1 MKINVAIIPKD
12 TRNDAAITIRIRIAI
27 IQKSIATTTTKKVR
41 IHTVNAD
48 AKETIRS
55 TPADAV
61 ITTIAMI
68 AAVLTST
75 TARERQT

>member
-1 MKINVAIIPKD
+1 MKINAAAIPKTTRNAPVNTIIIPQ
-12 TRNDAAITIRIRIAI
+12 NI
-27 IQKSIATTTTKKVR
+27 IQISIATTTTKKTHM
-41 IHTVNAD
+41 HTVNAD

-68 AAVLTST
+68 AAVLTSI
-75 TARERQT
+75 TAKEKQT